1 MPWFFF
7 IQMETK
13 ILEFSKFIDHLN
25 LGYEL
30 VIASRMIK
38 GGYNEDDNSILSSEN
53 GLIWV
58 LPSLLIRLWQS

>member
-1 MPWFFF
+1 
-7 IQMETK
+7 METK

-38 GGYNEDDNSILSSEN
+38 GGYNEDDNSIFKFRKWANLGFAFIAN
-53 GLIWV
+53 TAFAV
-58 LPSLLIRLWQS
+58 VTAV